1 MAVANG
7 KTLNISQNIIAICC
21 LVGNVLSV
29 LACWWTIPALWP
41 CGAVHILICVHR
53 HLRPMRKN

>member
-7 KTLNISQNIIAICC
+7 KTLNISPNIIAICC

-29 LACWWTIPALWP
+29 LACWWAIPALWP
-41 CGAVHILICVHR
+41 CGAGGV
-53 HLRPMRKN
+53 